1 MGDEMFFAKSNGETI
16 DEHNQKLIDS
26 SESLKNTG
34 LLKSWLDENN
44 EKIIRELIYFHDQ
57 GKKNPEFQNR
67 MRKILNLPLINVKF
81 EIVAHEWLSPA
92 FISEEKENEIKDI
105 LLFLNLDKKQFFN
118 FFIFVILSHHHRT
131 YLPDNQKIESVV
143 EWMNNNYNLRLDYY
157 YDVKNLL
164 NTYNDSED
172 REKWKKYFPY
182 RVRWLGLLQK
192 CDYAASAG
200 IVPEQK
206 YNGDFNKDFSEWL
219 KNNKWQLKEFQ
230 KEAGKHSDKSI
241 ILIASTGMGKTE
253 AAMCWINGDKAFYTL
268 GIRIVVNEMY
278 KRFYKIFKD
287 NVVLLHGE
295 SSLIYAEFDEDENDY
310 EIKIAKARQLSYP
323 ITIATADQLITSVFK
338 FPGFEMIYF
347 TASYSKII
355 IDEIQS
361 FSPSSIAAIVVFLK
375 EIHSLGG
382 KFMLMTATL
391 PPFVQKEFE
400 GMNNVVFLEKQLLPL
415 KRHKIKIIQQDIGE
429 KAILNLIEKNKDK
442 KILII
447 CNTVKKSQQLYD
459 FLKLH
464 NFKANLLHS
473 RFIGI
478 HRKWKE
484 RQIMRA
490 KAPCIWITTQVVEAS
505 LDIDFDLLLTEHASI
520 EALLQRFGRCY
531 RKREYTFNEPNIYIF
546 QAEPSRI
553 YDPYL
558 FQKSWEV
565 LEEYDNKLLSE
576 EDKQEMIEEVFS
588 NIENT
593 EYFNKYKKMK
603 DFLEL
608 GYRSENR
615 NQAEEY
621 FREIINNYSVIPITV
636 YKSYQN
642 KISKIL
648 SFLEDHNN
656 TKLDRIKMQTKLAY
670 YVIPVQI
677 FGSGNG
683 LIKYI
688 EKSKYCKKHSI
699 MLLEGVSYSFEKGLE
714 FDENIQE
721 ENNII

>member
-44 EKIIRELIYFHDQ
+44 EKIIREIIYFHDQ

-81 EIVAHEWLSPA
+81 ETVAHEWLSPA

-105 LLFLNLDKKQFFN
+105 LSFLNLDKEQFFN
-118 FFIFVILSHHHRT
+118 FFIFVILSHHHRG
-131 YLPDNQKIESVV
+131 YLPDNNKIQSIID
-143 EWMNNNYNLRLDYY
+143 WLNSNYNLGLDYY
-157 YDVKNLL
+157 YDVQNLL
-164 NTYNDSED
+164 NIYNASED
-172 REKWKKYFPY
+172 RERWKRYFVY
-182 RVRWLGLLQK
+182 RIRWLGLLQK

-200 IVPEQK
+200 IDPEQR
-206 YNGDFNKDFSEWL
+206 YDGDFRNDFGNWL
-219 KNNKWQLKEFQ
+219 KKKNWQLKEFQ
-230 KEAGKHSDKSI
+230 QKAGECSNKSI
-241 ILIASTGMGKTE
+241 LIIASTGMGKTE
-253 AAMCWINGDKAFYTL
+253 AAMNWINGDKAFYTL
-268 GIRIVVNEMY
+268 GIRIAVNQMY
-278 KRFYKIFKD
+278 KRFHEIFKD
-287 NVVLLHGE
+287 NVILLHGE
-295 SSLIYAEFDEDENDY
+295 SSLNYAEFAEDENDY

-323 ITIATADQLITSVFK
+323 LTVATADQLITSVFK
-338 FPGFEMIYF
+338 FPGFEMVYL

-361 FSPSSIAAIVVFLK
+361 FSSASIAAIVVFLK
-375 EIHSLGG
+375 EIISLGG

-400 GMNNVVFLEKQLLPL
+400 GMSDVVFLGSYLLDL
-415 KRHKIKIIQQDIGE
+415 KRHRIKLISQEINSE
-429 KAILNLIEKNKDK
+429 EILKLINENKNK

-447 CNTVKKSQQLYD
+447 CNTVKKAQELYD
-459 FLKLH
+459 FLKQN
-464 NFKANLLHS
+464 NFESNLLHS

-478 HRKWKE
+478 HRKCKE

-565 LEEYDNKLLSE
+565 SQEYDNKLLSE
-576 EDKQEMIEEVFS
+576 EDKQEMIKKVFL
-588 NIENT
+588 NIEST
-593 EYFNKYKKMK
+593 EYFKKYKKMK
-603 DFLEL
+603 DLLEL

-615 NQAEEY
+615 NQAEED
-621 FREIINNYSVIPITV
+621 FREIINNYSVIPTPI
-636 YKSYQN
+636 YNLYN
-642 KISKIL
+642 DKILKIL
-648 SFLEDHNN
+648 SFLEDCNN
-656 TKLDRIKMQTKLAY
+656 PKLKRIKMQGKLASY
-670 YVIPVQI
+670 LIPVQI
-677 FGSGNG
+677 LGNNRR
-683 LIKYI
+683 LLRCI
-688 EKSKYCKKHSI
+688 EQSEYYCRKHSI
-699 MLLEGVSYSFEKGLE
+699 MLMEGVSYSFEKGLE
-714 FDENIQE
+714 FENLPE

>member
-1 MGDEMFFAKSNGETI
+1 MKNEIFYAKSNGETI
-16 DEHNQKLIDS
+16 EEHNQKLIDAF
-26 SESLKNTG
+26 ESLKNKG
-34 LLKSWLDENN
+34 FLINWLDENH
-44 EKIIRELIYFHDQ
+44 EKIIREIIYFHDQ

-67 MRKILNLPLINVKF
+67 MRRVLNLPIIGGIF
-81 EIVAHEWLSPA
+81 EKIPHEWLSPA
-92 FISEEKENEIKDI
+92 FISEEKEKKIKSI
-105 LLFLNLDKKQFFN
+105 LSCLNLDRDQFYN
-118 FFIFVILSHHHRT
+118 FFVFVILSHHHRG
-131 YLPDNQKIESVV
+131 YLPDNNKIQSIID
-143 EWMNNNYNLRLDYY
+143 WLNSNYNLGLDYY
-157 YDVKNLL
+157 YDVQNLL
-164 NTYNDSED
+164 NIYNASED
-172 REKWKKYFPY
+172 RERWKRYFVY
-182 RVRWLGLLQK
+182 RIRWLGLLQK

-200 IVPEQK
+200 IDSEQR
-206 YNGDFNKDFSEWL
+206 YDGDFRNDFGNWL
-219 KNNKWQLKEFQ
+219 KKKNWQLKEFQ
-230 KEAGKHSDKSI
+230 QKAGECSNKSI
-241 ILIASTGMGKTE
+241 LIIASTGMGKTE
-253 AAMCWINGDKAFYTL
+253 AAMNWINGDKAFYTL
-268 GIRIVVNEMY
+268 GIRIAVNQMY
-278 KRFYKIFKD
+278 KRFYEIFKD
-287 NVVLLHGE
+287 NVILLHGE
-295 SSLIYAEFDEDENDY
+295 SSLNYAEFAEDENDY

-323 ITIATADQLITSVFK
+323 LTVATADQLITSVFK
-338 FPGFEMIYF
+338 FPGFEMVYL

-361 FSPSSIAAIVVFLK
+361 FSPASIAAIVVFLK
-375 EIHSLGG
+375 EITLLGG

-400 GMNNVVFLEKQLLPL
+400 GMSDVVFLGSYLLDL
-415 KRHKIKIIQQDIGE
+415 KRHRLKLISQEINSGETLKIINE
-429 KAILNLIEKNKDK
+429 NKNK

-447 CNTVKKSQQLYD
+447 CNTVKKAQKLYD
-459 FLKLH
+459 FLKQN
-464 NFKANLLHS
+464 NFETNLLHS

-553 YDPYL
+553 YDTYL

-593 EYFNKYKKMK
+593 EYFNKYKEMK

-615 NQAEEY
+615 NQAEED
-621 FREIINNYSVIPITV
+621 FREIINNYSVIPIPI
-636 YKSYQN
+636 YNLYRD
-642 KISKIL
+642 KILKIL
-648 SFLEDHNN
+648 SFIEDCNN
-656 TKLDRIKMQTKLAY
+656 PKLKRIKMQGKLASY
-670 YVIPVQI
+670 LIPVQI
-677 FGSGNG
+677 LGNNRR
-683 LIKYI
+683 LIRGI
-688 EKSKYCKKHSI
+688 EQSEYCRKHSI
-699 MLLEGVSYSFEKGLE
+699 MLMEGVSYSFEKGLE
-714 FDENIQE
+714 FKNLQE
-721 ENNII
+721 EDNII